1 MQNIKNLE
9 KEERI
14 GKTKGYKGFIALL
27 SVLATMCIDQFVL
40 DIPFANVVF
49 PLLVVCAASMSAIK
63 NLVIVAIYSVIF
75 VLSCIAWNPVD
86 LFRVHFWLLEVFIG
100 FMMPFVLYKALNRKH
115 KNISVFSYAAIASLS
130 ELLYFWVSIVATV
143 ILWKVDP
150 IAYILSDL
158 PYEALGAL
166 ATFVCAVPVA
176 AIYKLTTGELTL
188 RKRSCEN
195 VNL

>member
-14 GKTKGYKGFIALL
+14 GKTKGYKGVIALL

-63 NLVIVAIYSVIF
+63 NFVIVAIYSVIF
-75 VLSCIAWNPVD
+75 ELSCIAWNPAD

-100 FMMPFVLYKALNRKH
+100 FMMPFALYKVLNRKH

-130 ELLYFWVSIVATV
+130 ELLYFWASIVATV

-176 AIYKLTTGELTL
+176 AIYKLTTEELTL
-188 RKRSCEN
+188 RKKACEN

>member
-1 MQNIKNLE
+1 MQNIRNLE

-27 SVLATMCIDQFVL
+27 SVLVTMCIDQFVL

-63 NLVIVAIYSVIF
+63 NFVIVAIYSVIF
-75 VLSCIAWNPVD
+75 ELSCIAWNPAD

-100 FMMPFVLYKALNRKH
+100 FMMPFVLYKILNRKH

-150 IAYILSDL
+150 IAYIVSDL

-166 ATFVCAVPVA
+166 ATFVCAIPVA
-176 AIYKLTTGELTL
+176 AIYKLTTGEMTL

>member
-1 MQNIKNLE
+1 
-9 KEERI
+9 
-14 GKTKGYKGFIALL
+14 
-27 SVLATMCIDQFVL
+27 
-40 DIPFANVVF
+40 
-49 PLLVVCAASMSAIK
+49 MSAIK
-63 NLVIVAIYSVIF
+63 NFVIVAIYSVIF
-75 VLSCIAWNPVD
+75 ELSCIAWNPAD

-100 FMMPFVLYKALNRKH
+100 FMMPFVLYKVLNRKH

-166 ATFVCAVPVA
+166 ATFVCAIPVA
-176 AIYKLTTGELTL
+176 AIYKLTTGEMTL

>member
-1 MQNIKNLE
+1 
-9 KEERI
+9 
-14 GKTKGYKGFIALL
+14 
-27 SVLATMCIDQFVL
+27 
-40 DIPFANVVF
+40 
-49 PLLVVCAASMSAIK
+49 MSAIK
-63 NLVIVAIYSVIF
+63 NFVIVAIYSVIF
-75 VLSCIAWNPVD
+75 ELSCIAWNPVD